1 MRNQLWFLGVCYVAE
16 PAAGMDTMIRLAV
29 HAQGHET
36 SRLRVEVTLLS
47 GYK

>member
-1 MRNQLWFLGVCYVAE
+1 MFYVAE
-16 PAAGMDTMIRLAV
+16 PAAGMDAMIRLAV